1 MATIK
6 GVSVQPDA
14 PIIYNPF
21 DPEVHADPY
30 PHYRELREQDPVH
43 RSEVDLWVFTRYD
56 DIATLLR
63 DSRLGHEVTQGVA
76 GEGGSADWESMLFR
90 DPPAHS
96 RLRLP
101 VSKAFTPRV
110 LESLR
115 TRIYKIVDD
124 TLGVAR
130 QNGTMDVIGDLAFP
144 LPATVIS
151 EMLGLPVEDH
161 QQCRRWAA
169 SATRSLDPLADDRIM
184 DEIFVSL
191 IEFREYLSEQVERR
205 RSHPGDDLVTALI
218 AAEEQGER
226 LSHEELISTLLLLF
240 TAGHETV
247 TNLIG
252 NGLLALLRNPDQL
265 RRLKED
271 PGLIRPGIEELLR
284 YDSPVQFVIR
294 IVKEPMTVRG
304 QDFVRGDAMLLV
316 VGAGNRDP
324 EQYADPDSLDVG
336 RKDIKHLSFGG
347 GIHFCLGSM
356 LARME
361 AQAVFEGLITQLPE
375 IELAV
380 DDLKWRPHIN
390 LRGLESLPIR
400 VGPPQ
405 CVPEKLPSGTSSGP

>member
-1 MATIK
+1 MATTK
-6 GVSVQPDA
+6 SESVKPEV

-43 RSEVDLWVFTRYD
+43 RSEEDLWVLTRYD

-63 DSRLGHEVTQGVA
+63 DPRLGHEVTQGVD
-76 GEGGSADWESMLFR
+76 GGGSADWESMLFR
-90 DPPAHS
+90 DPPAHT
-96 RLRLP
+96 RLRSL

-110 LESLR
+110 LEGLR
-115 TRIYKIVDD
+115 TRIHNIVDEA
-124 TLGVAR
+124 LSAAR
-130 QNGTMDVIGDLAFP
+130 EKGTIDVIGDLAFP

-151 EMLGLPVEDH
+151 ELLGLPVEDH

-169 SATRSLDPLADDRIM
+169 SATRALDPLADDRIM
-184 DEIFVSL
+184 DEIFLAL
-191 IEFREYLSEQVERR
+191 IEFRQYLAEQVERR
-205 RSHPGDDLVTALI
+205 RAEPGEDLVSALI

-240 TAGHETV
+240 TAGHETA

-252 NGLLALLRNPDQL
+252 NGLLALLRNPAQL

-271 PGLIRPGIEELLR
+271 PGLLRPGIEELLR

-294 IVKEPMTVRG
+294 IAKVPMTVRG
-304 QDFVRGDAMLLV
+304 VDLVRGDGLLLV
-316 VGAGNRDP
+316 VGAANRDP
-324 EQYADPDSLDVG
+324 EQFADPDSLDIG

-347 GIHFCLGSM
+347 GIHFCLGSV

-361 AQAVFEGLITQLPE
+361 AQAALGALITQFSEL
-375 IELAV
+375 ELAT
-380 DDLKWRPHIN
+380 DDLRWRPHIN

-400 VGPPQ
+400 VG
-405 CVPEKLPSGTSSGP
+405 